1 MLGILLCDLL
11 FDCFLCMFAVFG
23 GDYCWFGV
31 CVGIILFSV
40 LVNVVDGFCWF

>member
-11 FDCFLCMFAVFG
+11 FDCFLCMFVVFG

-40 LVNVVDGFCWF
+40 LVNVVDGFC